1 MKTRNFILSMFMMMF
16 CSMAF
21 GQNWGDFNYH
31 NYPNNMTVNAVV
43 SIDGELQS
51 NADLTIAPYCGDVR
65 RGEPTNAKLTMTGQ
79 YMAEV
84 LIYGE
89 TNGDNITFKLYDGE
103 CMYDNLADYNVDFT
117 ANAVY
122 GDLRNPVAV
131 NFKAIAQVGDKKYGS
146 LDKAISVATAG
157 QTVKLLTNVERD
169 YVEIPANV
177 ALDLNGN
184 TIQADIVGTILIN
197 NGLWITKEGYKM
209 IGNGADY
216 YQTTD
221 AKIVMGENYSI
232 EMLSGT
238 VTLAKDLWYTLDGQ
252 NITINQ
258 GAVFN
263 IKEGQTFVV
272 NGSEVVNNGTVNN
285 AGTVQIMGGATVKG
299 NLIGNIAFAGGS
311 LITADIDPT
320 TGDNFKMVGELGDS
334 NYYYNTD
341 NSTINIAANGSV
353 TIASGDMTL
362 GKSWRTLPG
371 QTVTVAEGATFTVP
385 SGMTYQIYGTAVV
398 DGTIEIKGE
407 VELAHVDATA
417 KAVAG
422 LNITSAI
429 EGYYVAYQD
438 GIYRLSNAVA
448 KIGDEYYETLAKALN
463 AVQDGETIT
472 LIKDINEDVTVV
484 QAPNVKITIDGAGT
498 TYTGTITVN
507 GKSQAYATAA
517 LNIINV
523 NFDTKN
529 ITKDASIN
537 LGGSNNIRYTSNV
550 TVEKCS
556 FVGTNQTKAGIK
568 NYTGGCKNLVVS
580 NCTTDG
586 LHSLVQV
593 KGIEGITVA
602 DVTIKNGKNGIS
614 VGTSTNVNI
623 KNSTINVTGYGVR
636 ADGTGASNMTLAEN
650 TINANLPIVVREV
663 KGAYNLT
670 VEGGSYTASNE
681 KGAAVTFTNGDD
693 GTFVHPTGDATATI
707 NSNNVTTFGFEAKVG
722 NVYYTKFDNAYA
734 AAQTGDTI
742 TVISPVVVAE
752 DKTYDF
758 AELNVVGENVFP
770 IFRIV
775 NGATMTLSNGNVTND
790 DYVFVL
796 GASDGSSAGNLTIN
810 SGSYAGTVSVASVT
824 KGALT
829 INGGEF
835 KANASEYGAQ
845 YLINCIDAN
854 YPAYANVEI
863 KGGKFYSFN
872 PENNAAE
879 GAGTDFC
886 PEGYVAIYDANEDSY
901 TVISAVAKIGETY
914 YSKLSSAIAA
924 VKNGETIELIATI
937 SENVTIKQVANK
949 SFTIDGDG
957 QTYKGTITVDG
968 NKRSTG
974 AETLTIK
981 NVNFVAEGQWQ
992 SSILASKN
1000 TYVHNVTVDACTFE
1014 GTDARQAYGIRLY
1027 SSYNIT
1033 VKNTTGTNL
1042 YDLVYA
1048 QTAVDGFVAENITV
1062 TESVNGFWFP
1072 YGKSLS
1078 FKNVKTEQVGMGV
1091 GIGNSNTG
1099 AATFENCNIAAGT
1112 AIQLVEYN
1120 NATKS
1125 YQLTFNGTN
1134 TFGENWLEVKGT
1146 AANFKVV
1153 ANDEGLD
1160 MTKTSG
1166 LVAFE
1171 GKNYYNTLAYAVK
1184 DAAANVTVLKAHE
1197 ITKTA
1202 VVEKDM
1208 TIDFAGLAITGN
1220 VYPVVRVQ
1228 NDADVTVE
1236 NGNIN
1241 NNDYVFVLGA
1251 SDASTAGNLTIVD
1264 GEYAGTVTVASVTKG
1279 TLSIEGGEFK
1289 ANASEYDAQYL
1300 INCIDA
1306 NYANGSAKVE
1316 ISGGTFYGFDPENN
1330 AAEGAGTN
1338 FCADG
1343 YLSVDN
1349 GDGSYTVR
1357 RGEYVAQI
1365 NDTKYESLQA
1375 AIDAAVDGDEVV
1387 MLKDLAYSWE
1397 NVIKVEN
1404 SYDVLVNVSGKD
1416 ITLNMNGMT
1425 ISVDHQSTTDRIYAV
1440 VYVGDGAGLTVTGN
1454 GYINIDA
1461 HNSNPKVAYMFW
1473 KRGTTGHLTIENGN
1487 YHMDN
1492 SEDSMVYSNGDDIVI
1507 VKGGTFILDK
1517 VGSGPNH
1524 GFPWIFN
1531 AAGNNQRSIYVIGG
1545 TYNHNVS
1552 QQYWQYEVNI
1562 PNGYAVRNNGDGT
1575 WTVVSAVAYIIDENE
1590 NKVNYETLAS
1600 AIAAVKNGETI
1611 VLIAAIDENVT
1622 IKQQAG
1628 LSFTIDGNEK
1638 QYAYSGTIKIIGRN
1652 VTSAAET
1659 LTIKNVKFEDTSA
1672 TTYDRFIDATNN
1684 NDKNGYTHNVT
1695 IENCSF
1701 KSNNWHYAIYTRHP
1715 NDIVINNC
1723 TAENVYYFIYNPQ
1736 GGDGMTV
1743 ENCTVTG
1750 ATYGI
1755 GAQKLM
1761 GVSVKNYTYTGKAA
1775 GFYGRAYANYCNTT
1789 LENVN
1794 ITTTMQGQEAVSL
1807 WKNNDGNTSKMYTFN
1822 FLGENVLT
1830 APEGTPSFRYQ
1841 SETNSPFTLVL
1852 GAEDAIDATVKA
1864 TEGLGFVSGDDD
1876 YIVTYANGTYSLIPG
1891 SVLNET
1897 QNKRYATIQD
1907 AIDASN
1913 AGDVIK
1919 LLANVSYNKN
1929 DIITAD
1935 VYGYTVMVNAT
1946 GKNIVLDLNGYTIS
1960 TDLEDCT
1967 ELLYAVVFVGDN
1979 GSLTL
1984 RDSSEEGT
1992 GTIIAKA
1999 GLDAGGKG
2007 NIYSLIMADTKTTQ
2021 NVKINIESGNYELD
2035 ESRNSGALVYVNIS
2049 NILTVTGGNFYLGN
2063 AGTLANNS
2071 PWIFNTYSNGVNHV
2085 IVKGGNYNVTPL
2097 HYWGEVIVPAEYT
2110 VVVTDNV
2117 KYPYSV
2123 VPAQRQTLETGWNW
2137 FSSYIADFNG
2147 TKGLNMLKSCIGNNG
2162 EQIKNQYNSIKWDN
2176 DPDYNNGEYF
2186 WFGSLEEVSVT
2197 EMLMIKTTAPVE
2209 LVLGGDIVNP
2219 SETPITLQENWTWI
2233 GYPVA
2238 AAMNVETAF
2247 AGINPQDGDIIKTH
2261 DGIAQYYAEWNTWYS
2276 QSLQSMTPGMGYMY
2290 YNKSGEVKT
2299 LVYPTP
2305 NANTRAEVRAN
2316 VTAENNHWAPKAS
2329 AFANNMNIIAVLES
2343 NDMMGEFEVA
2353 AFVNGEV
2360 RGSARPTYV
2369 EPIDAYVLFMTI
2381 YGEEGEEMT
2390 FKYYDIYSDE
2400 EHSINNTLTYSDDAV
2415 IGSIREPYMFFANT
2429 LGMDENAASTL
2440 SIYPNPTTT
2449 NTAISF
2455 ETTFDMVEVFNSLG
2469 AKVAEYRNVDR
2480 IEGIEAAG
2488 VYVIRVTNDSAVQ
2501 NCRLIVK

>member
-16 CSMAF
+16 CSFAF

-51 NADLTIAPYCGDVR
+51 NADLTIAPYYGDER

-89 TNGDNITFKLYDGE
+89 TNGENITFKLYDGE

-117 ANAVY
+117 ADAVY

-131 NFKAIAQVGDKKYGS
+131 NFKAIAQVADKKYGS

-157 QTVKLLTNVERD
+157 QTVKLLTNVERE

-184 TIQADIVGTILIN
+184 TIKADIVGSILIN

-232 EMLSGT
+232 EMVSGT

-252 NITINQ
+252 NITIDQ

-263 IKEGQTFVV
+263 IKNGQTFVV

-285 AGTVQIMGGATVKG
+285 AGTIQILPGATVKG
-299 NLIGNIAFAGGS
+299 NVTGNIAFKGGNY
-311 LITADIDPT
+311 ITAE
-320 TGDNFKMVGELGDS
+320 NFKMVGTDA
-334 NYYYNTD
+334 NYYYNATD
-341 NSTINIAANGSV
+341 ATINIAANGDI
-353 TIASGDMTL
+353 TIASGYMTL
-362 GKSWRTLPG
+362 GQSWRTLPN
-371 QTVTVAEGATFTVP
+371 QTVTVATGATFNVP
-385 SGMTYQIYGTAVV
+385 SGMKYQIYGTAIVN
-398 DGTIEIKGE
+398 GTIEIEGN
-407 VELAHVDATA
+407 VELAHVNATL
-417 KAVAG
+417 KAVEG
-422 LNITSAI
+422 LNITSGIAN
-429 EGYYVAYQD
+429 YYV
-438 GIYRLSNAVA
+438 IYKDNTYSLSHGVA
-448 KIGDEYYETLAKALN
+448 RIGDVYYNTLAEALN

-568 NYTGGCKNLVVS
+568 NYTGGCKNLIVS

-636 ADGTGASNMTLAEN
+636 ADGTGACNMTIAEN
-650 TINANLPIVVREV
+650 TINANLPIVVREAT
-663 KGAYNLT
+663 GAYNLT

-681 KGAAVTFTNGDD
+681 KGAAVTFTTGDD
-693 GTFVHPTGDATATI
+693 GTFLAPTSDATATI
-707 NSNNVTTFGFEAKVG
+707 IGDVTTFGFEARIG
-722 NVYYTKFDNAYA
+722 NVYYTTFAKAKA
-734 AAQTGDTI
+734 AAQTGNTI

-752 DKTYDF
+752 NTSYDL
-758 AELNVVGENVFP
+758 EGIKVEGENVFP

-775 NGATMTLSNGNVTND
+775 NDATMTLSNANITNPT

-835 KANASEYGAQ
+835 KANASEYNAQ

-854 YPAYANVEI
+854 YADGSATVAI

-924 VKNGETIELIATI
+924 VKNGETIEFISTI
-937 SENVTIKQVANK
+937 SENVTIKQTANK
-949 SFTIDGDG
+949 SFTIDGAG
-957 QTYKGTITVDG
+957 QTYTGTITVDG

-1000 TYVHNVTVDACTFE
+1000 TYVHNVTVDACTFT
-1014 GTDARQAYGIRLY
+1014 GTDAKEVYGIRLY
-1027 SSYNIT
+1027 SSFNIT
-1033 VKNTTGTNL
+1033 VKNTTGTKL

-1048 QTAVDGFVAENITV
+1048 QTAVNGFVAENITV

-1072 YGKSLS
+1072 YGVNPL
-1078 FKNVKTEQVGMGV
+1078 FKNITISETVEL
-1091 GIGNSNTG
+1091 GIGICNNNSST
-1099 AATFENCNIAAGT
+1099 ATIENCNIAAET
-1112 AIQLVEYN
+1112 AVYLGEYN

-1125 YQLTFNGTN
+1125 YRLIFNGTN
-1134 TFGENWLEVKGT
+1134 TFGENWLKVEGT

-1166 LVAFE
+1166 LAAFE
-1171 GKNYYNTLAYAVK
+1171 GNNYYNTLAYAVK

-1208 TIDFAGLAITGN
+1208 TIDFNNKAITGN

-1228 NDADVTVE
+1228 NNANVTVE

-1251 SDASTAGNLTIVD
+1251 ADGSSAGNLTIVD

-1279 TLSIEGGEFK
+1279 TLAIEGGVFK

-1306 NYANGSAKVE
+1306 NYNDDSANVS
-1316 ISGGTFYGFDPENN
+1316 ITGGTFYGFDPENN

-1357 RGEYVAQI
+1357 RGDYVAEI
-1365 NDTKYESLQA
+1365 TGGAKYESLQA
-1375 AIDAAVDGDEVV
+1375 AIDAAVTGDEVV
-1387 MLKDLAYSWE
+1387 ILKDLTYSWE
-1397 NVIKVEN
+1397 NTFKVEN
-1404 SYDVLVNVSGKD
+1404 TYDVLANVSGKD
-1416 ITLNMNGMT
+1416 ITLNMNGKT

-1454 GYINIDA
+1454 GYIDVNV
-1461 HNSNPKVAYMFW
+1461 HNTTPKVAYMFW

-1492 SEDSMVYSNGDDIVI
+1492 SEDSMLYSNGDDIVI
-1507 VKGGTFILDK
+1507 VKGGTFVLDNA
-1517 VGSGPNH
+1517 GTGPNH

-1531 AAGNNQRSIYVIGG
+1531 ATGNNQRSIYVIGG
-1545 TYNHNVS
+1545 TYNYNITE
-1552 QQYWQYEVNI
+1552 QYWKYEVNV
-1562 PNGYAVRNNGDGT
+1562 PNGYAIRNNGDGT

-1628 LSFTIDGNEK
+1628 LSFTIDGNGQ

-1761 GVSVKNYTYTGKAA
+1761 NVSVKNYTYSGKAA

-1794 ITTTMQGQEAVSL
+1794 ITTTMQGQAAVAL

-1822 FLGENVLT
+1822 FLGGNVLT
-1830 APEGTPSFRYQ
+1830 APEGTPSFTYQ
-1841 SETNSPFTLVL
+1841 SDTNSPFTLVL

-1864 TEGLGFVSGDDD
+1864 TEGIGFVSGDDD
-1876 YIVTYANGTYSLIPG
+1876 YIVNYVNGTYSLIPG

-1913 AGDVIK
+1913 AGDIIK
-1919 LLANVSYNKN
+1919 LLANVSYDKN
-1929 DIITAD
+1929 DMFAAD
-1935 VYGYTVMVNAT
+1935 VYGYTIMINVT

-1960 TDLEDCT
+1960 TDVEDST
-1967 ELLYAVVFVGDN
+1967 DLLYSVVFVGDN

-1999 GLDAGGKG
+1999 GMDAGGKG

-2123 VPAQRQTLETGWNW
+2123 VPAQRQTLEAGWSW
-2137 FSSYIADFNG
+2137 FSSYINISGKD
-2147 TKGLNMLKSCIGNNG
+2147 GLDMIKASIGNNG
-2162 EQIKNQYNSIKWDN
+2162 EQIKNQFNSTRWDR
-2176 DPDYNNGEYF
+2176 DTTGVYNNGEYF

-2219 SETPITLQENWTWI
+2219 AETPITLNNNWTWI

-2238 AAMNVETAF
+2238 EEMNIEDALEN
-2247 AGINPQDGDIIKTH
+2247 IIPNDGDIIKSQN
-2261 DGIAQYYAEWNTWYS
+2261 GIAQYYAEWNTWYS
-2276 QSLQSMTPGMGYMY
+2276 QSLTSMTPGMGYMY
-2290 YNKSGEVKT
+2290 KNNGEEQT

-2305 NANTRAEVRAN
+2305 NANSRAAVKAN
-2316 VTAENNHWAPKAS
+2316 VTSEDNHWAPNAS

-2400 EHSINNTLTYSDDAV
+2400 EHSINNTVNYSDNAV

-2429 LGMDENAASTL
+2429 LGMDEKVANTL

-2480 IEGIEAAG
+2480 IEGMEAAG